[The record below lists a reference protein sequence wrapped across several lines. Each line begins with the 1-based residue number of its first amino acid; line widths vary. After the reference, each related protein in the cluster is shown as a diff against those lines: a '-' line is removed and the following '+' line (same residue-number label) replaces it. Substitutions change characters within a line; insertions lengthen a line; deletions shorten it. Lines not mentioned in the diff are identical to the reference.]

1 MKRFTRLA
9 QDFVQRTATRAKGL
23 LVLARS
29 RVLTP
34 HRPDRLIKAG
44 QALAKYE
51 YSVGAGYAS
60 GAALRPDHPAI
71 IDELGTLTWAEV
83 DDRTTRLA
91 HGFAQQGVRPGSFV
105 GVLCRNHRGFVES
118 MAALSKLGAHTV
130 LLNTGASPS
139 QTGAV
144 LREQE
149 ICLVVADTEF
159 RPLLVNAPRGLKR
172 VTAWTDGPTKSTTL
186 EQLIASFPAAE
197 LPKPPISRMIVL
209 TSGTTG
215 TPRGAR
221 RPHATGLLGS
231 AAPFLSRIPLRGGEP
246 MFIPAPMFHSWGIGA
261 FQISLVLGSPIVL
274 RRKFEPESA
283 LATVQKHRC
292 TSMFAVPVML
302 QRIMELPLEERRRH
316 DTSFLRTVACT
327 GSVLPGKLATEFLD
341 AFGPVLYNFY
351 GSTEASWISV
361 ASPEELRIAPGTAGK
376 PPLGTRLE
384 ILDDD
389 GRPVPRG
396 RTGRIF
402 VANEMLFDG
411 YTNGSGKQVV
421 DGMLSTGDVGYL
433 DRHGLLFVAGR
444 DDDMIISGGE
454 NLYPREV
461 EDVLAALPEVREVAV
476 VGVPDEEFGQRLAA
490 YVVPAQGA
498 LLDAEELRGHVRATL
513 TRFCVP
519 RDVTFLDALPRNAAG
534 KVVKRELG

>member
-1 MKRFTRLA
+1 MMRFTRLA
-9 QDFVQRTATRAKGL
+9 QRLTQRTVNQAKGL

-29 RVLTP
+29 RVLVP
-34 HRPDRLIKAG
+34 QSPDRLIRAA
-44 QALAKYE
+44 QALRKYE
-51 YSVGAGYAS
+51 YSIAAGYAS
-60 GAALRPDHPAI
+60 GAALRPDSPAI

-83 DDRTTRLA
+83 HDRTTRLA
-91 HGFAQQGVRPGSFV
+91 HGFAEHGVRAGSHV

-118 MAALSKLGAHTV
+118 IAALAKLGAHTV

-139 QTGAV
+139 QLSAV
-144 LREQE
+144 LRDQE

-159 RPLLVNAPRGLKR
+159 RPLLVNAPRGVKR
-172 VTAWTDGPTKSTTL
+172 VTAWTDGPTKSTTV
-186 EQLIASFPAAE
+186 EELIASSPATE
-197 LPKPPISRMIVL
+197 LPKPSVSRLIVL

-215 TPRGAR
+215 TPKGAR
-221 RPHATGLLGS
+221 RPHAKGLLGS
-231 AAPFLSRIPLRGGEP
+231 AAPFLSRIPLRAGEP
-246 MFIPAPMFHSWGIGA
+246 MLIAAPMFHSWGIGA

-274 RRKFEPESA
+274 RRRFEPADA
-283 LATVQKHRC
+283 LATAQKHRC

-302 QRIMELPLEERRRH
+302 QRIMELPTEERQRH

-327 GSVLPGKLATEFLD
+327 GSVLPGKLATDFLD
-341 AFGPVLYNFY
+341 AFGPVLHNFY
-351 GSTEASWISV
+351 GSTEASWVSV
-361 ASPEELRIAPGTAGK
+361 ASPEELRLAPGTAGK
-376 PPLGTRLE
+376 PPLGTRLA
-384 ILDDD
+384 ILDED
-389 GRPVPRG
+389 GRPVSRG

-421 DGMLSTGDVGYL
+421 DGMLSTGDMGYL
-433 DRHGLLFVAGR
+433 DEHGLLFVAGR

-461 EDVLAALPEVREVAV
+461 EDVLAALPDVREVAV
-476 VGVPDEEFGQRLAA
+476 IGVPDDEFGQRLAA
-490 YVVPAQGA
+490 YVVPADGV
-498 LLDAEELRGHVRATL
+498 LLDAEELRKHVRATL

-519 RDVTFLDALPRNAAG
+519 RDVTFLDALPRNATG